1 MSQNGNGYCW
11 DVASWPK
18 VQASSW
24 TGANIMFRNSG
35 GKMEYMKTGITPGS
49 FDALFGNQNV
59 LTQNTST
66 GEFTLQMSDGS
77 SMLFNSLSISWSGL
91 MKTYTSPGGV
101 QTTLTDN
108 YATDLTYIT
117 KRSTGS
123 GSTLLEE
130 TFVQQFNSSGI
141 LTSVVRTQKRGSA
154 AAVNVDRV
162 SCGYHTGTTAYG
174 SSGDL
179 AYSISEVW
187 DGTAW
192 VAPKT
197 TFYTYFKTGESN
209 GFEHG
214 LKFAIGPAA
223 YEQMVTAG
231 YNPMTNYS
239 INDSTFAQFADREV
253 VQYETSSR
261 RVLIWRTNAGTMSYQ
276 ISYTGNTNSGLQ
288 PVYGQ
293 WYQKSV
299 LTRPDGSKQVF
310 YSNYYGLVILSVL
323 ISADGQRKWCSFNR
337 YDSVGRII
345 WQASASAITGYDE
358 SKNDLL
364 NETSPGVYQY
374 LRNSE
379 GLIQTMD
386 YWSSGAEANYVKYRN
401 VRKGQLGTDVR
412 QSYTQYTTQS
422 SGTGTGVFVS
432 SQTVYR
438 DDSAT
443 DAVATGLA
451 YTFHSGTL
459 QPSQITTT
467 LPAVTVAQ
475 NGDNTTG
482 QRIQAFDVY
491 GNLEQST
498 DERSLVSRYSYD
510 LLASALTQSI
520 VDYGTG
526 RQNLTSDFEVDNLGR
541 TTQTL
546 GPAHQAVI
554 DGVAKT
560 VRTASWTVYK
570 DAISQTLSAGGFAEG
585 TAPSYT
591 FTLVNPVSITNVNK
605 NGNVLE
611 QIQATRAS
619 TSGKLQPS
627 DTFAQS
633 TYVRWTT
640 NQYQQCCRLSSTRV
654 YHLIP
659 ASGVGVEGTNYNT
672 TSFGYD
678 DMSRRNQVTSP
689 GGTISFS
696 VFDDRGLTTG
706 LYVGTDDTGATQN
719 DPTGGG
725 AAGNNMVLVTSSQ
738 YDGGADGGDGNLTT
752 SWSWLDSSTSRQTT
766 FGYDFRNR
774 QTSVSGPENSWS
786 GSTYSNL
793 NQLTE
798 QVSRNGSA
806 AAVLLSKNVT
816 DYDNRGRVYRTT
828 TWAVNPST
836 GALGN
841 SLVSNTWYDQ
851 GGNVIKSL
859 PAGSSLFSKTMYDI
873 LGRATSQYTGYD
885 LDESTY
891 AEALTVTDDTIL
903 EQSSSSYNEVGSVLS
918 VTAKQRYHDAPAS
931 QTGALGT
938 PTTSPKAR
946 VTYSASWYDGTGR
959 ATAAA
964 DYGTNGGAAFTRPST
979 PPASSD
985 TILVSVTSFNSDGE
999 VQSATDPAGMVT
1011 QLEYDAAG
1019 RRVTQIENYVSGGTQ
1034 ADQNRTT
1041 WTTYTPDGQVA
1052 TLTASNSSTGNQ
1064 QTTYTYGTTL
1074 SSSAIASS
1082 QLLRWV
1088 QYPDSSGSG
1097 GDYVTYSYNRQGQ
1110 QTLVTDQGGCQHA
1123 FDYDGLGRQ
1132 IHDRVLT
1139 LGTTAIG
1146 NARRISTVYD
1156 SRGLVSTISTWD
1168 DSRVGYGSVL
1178 NQVQNVYNDFGQQ
1191 THSYQSHAGSVD
1203 LMNTPKVQ
1211 YSYASGS
1218 ANTIR
1223 MTGMTYPDGRGLSV
1237 DYGTA
1242 GDINDASSR
1251 VQSLK
1256 FTAEAFSLADYQ
1268 YLGASGFVNQASS
1281 QPGINWTLYGS
1292 STDPDTGDIYS
1303 GLDRFGRID
1312 NCLWQKGT
1320 TTLAQIQYGY
1330 DRASNRTWRQD
1341 GVLSGYDELYQYDGL
1356 QRLKD
1361 QKRGTLNSTHTA
1373 ITSSTFQQQWGLDAT
1388 GNWSSFKQDDD
1399 GSGSWDLVQS
1409 RSANKVNEI
1418 TSISNS
1424 TGTAWNT
1431 PLYDPAG
1438 NMIGIPNGGA
1448 TVTGTTPA
1456 WVPFTESQWTGF
1468 TEAQWN
1474 AFTEDTGT
1482 TPQQIT
1488 AQYDA
1493 WNRLV
1498 KVITTPLNFVEHVY
1512 DGRGFRI
1519 GRRTTVSNTVTED
1532 RHYYYTPG
1540 WQCLEER
1547 VGSVTTS
1554 ERQFVWGLRYIDD
1567 LVIRDRSTANNGTIN
1582 ERRYAMQDGNWNTI
1596 AICDTTGSV
1605 GERYAYSAYG
1615 APVFMTGAGTVQSS
1629 STVGFE
1635 TLYAGYRWDNPA
1647 PQMYYVRNR
1656 FLLPQVGTWNR
1667 RDPLRYVAGM
1677 NFNSYLQAV
1686 TLVATDP
1693 FALYEDVDRPVKFE
1707 EYVPYH
1713 INILQQQAKP
1723 FVLSETQI
1731 EWHKRQLLRGCVG
1744 ITASSLGFTVDGAPY
1759 LGQCYATLPEALKAA
1774 ERYKCPEGNV
1784 ELFSVN
1790 YYLKKPLP
1798 SIGKDIIGQSLVDM
1812 ESWWSMPREKQ
1823 NPPGGN
1829 ICFDFSYPWYHV
1841 PWDRPGN
1848 VWWCHA
1854 DHCHNPDEDGDGVGD
1869 NFPSDTRRLSND
1881 GRMTVKFRNR
1891 PVLWPDLSSTAYCLA
1906 CREITLCR
1914 DFPSSSQRY
1923 PVPSLGI
1930 PFRRREWLQ

>member
-1 MSQNGNGYCW
+1 M
-11 DVASWPK
+11 
-18 VQASSW
+18 
-24 TGANIMFRNSG
+24 M
-35 GKMEYMKTGITPGS
+35 
-49 FDALFGNQNV
+49 
-59 LTQNTST
+59 
-66 GEFTLQMSDGS
+66 GEFKS
-77 SMLFNSLSISWSGL
+77 
-91 MKTYTSPGGV
+91 
-101 QTTLTDN
+101 
-108 YATDLTYIT
+108 
-117 KRSTGS
+117 
-123 GSTLLEE
+123 E
-130 TFVQQFNSSGI
+130 VQQM
-141 LTSVVRTQKRGSA
+141 
-154 AAVNVDRV
+154 
-162 SCGYHTGTTAYG
+162 
-174 SSGDL
+174 
-179 AYSISEVW
+179 
-187 DGTAW
+187 DG
-192 VAPKT
+192 
-197 TFYTYFKTGESN
+197 
-209 GFEHG
+209 
-214 LKFAIGPAA
+214 
-223 YEQMVTAG
+223 
-231 YNPMTNYS
+231 
-239 INDSTFAQFADREV
+239 
-253 VQYETSSR
+253 
-261 RVLIWRTNAGTMSYQ
+261 
-276 ISYTGNTNSGLQ
+276 
-288 PVYGQ
+288 PV
-293 WYQKSV
+293 
-299 LTRPDGSKQVF
+299 F
-310 YSNYYGLVILSVL
+310 
-323 ISADGQRKWCSFNR
+323 
-337 YDSVGRII
+337 
-345 WQASASAITGYDE
+345 
-358 SKNDLL
+358 
-364 NETSPGVYQY
+364 
-374 LRNSE
+374 
-379 GLIQTMD
+379 
-386 YWSSGAEANYVKYRN
+386 
-401 VRKGQLGTDVR
+401 
-412 QSYTQYTTQS
+412 
-422 SGTGTGVFVS
+422 
-432 SQTVYR
+432 
-438 DDSAT
+438 
-443 DAVATGLA
+443 
-451 YTFHSGTL
+451 
-459 QPSQITTT
+459 
-467 LPAVTVAQ
+467 
-475 NGDNTTG
+475 
-482 QRIQAFDVY
+482 
-491 GNLEQST
+491 
-498 DERSLVSRYSYD
+498 
-510 LLASALTQSI
+510 
-520 VDYGTG
+520 
-526 RQNLTSDFEVDNLGR
+526 
-541 TTQTL
+541 
-546 GPAHQAVI
+546 
-554 DGVAKT
+554 
-560 VRTASWTVYK
+560 
-570 DAISQTLSAGGFAEG
+570 
-585 TAPSYT
+585 
-591 FTLVNPVSITNVNK
+591 
-605 NGNVLE
+605 
-611 QIQATRAS
+611 
-619 TSGKLQPS
+619 
-627 DTFAQS
+627 
-633 TYVRWTT
+633 
-640 NQYQQCCRLSSTRV
+640 
-654 YHLIP
+654 
-659 ASGVGVEGTNYNT
+659 
-672 TSFGYD
+672 
-678 DMSRRNQVTSP
+678 
-689 GGTISFS
+689 
-696 VFDDRGLTTG
+696 
-706 LYVGTDDTGATQN
+706 
-719 DPTGGG
+719 
-725 AAGNNMVLVTSSQ
+725 
-738 YDGGADGGDGNLTT
+738 
-752 SWSWLDSSTSRQTT
+752 
-766 FGYDFRNR
+766 
-774 QTSVSGPENSWS
+774 
-786 GSTYSNL
+786 
-793 NQLTE
+793 
-798 QVSRNGSA
+798 
-806 AAVLLSKNVT
+806 
-816 DYDNRGRVYRTT
+816 
-828 TWAVNPST
+828 
-836 GALGN
+836 
-841 SLVSNTWYDQ
+841 
-851 GGNVIKSL
+851 L
-859 PAGSSLFSKTMYDI
+859 PAGSSLFSRTMYDI

-999 VQSATDPAGMVT
+999 VQSVTDPAGMVT

-1019 RRVTQIENYVSGGTQ
+1019 RRVTQIDNYVSGGTQ

-1041 WTTYTPDGQVA
+1041 WTTYTPDGQMA

-1064 QTTYTYGTTL
+1064 QTTYSYGTTL
-1074 SSSAIASS
+1074 SNSAIASS

-1097 GDYVTYSYNRQGQ
+1097 GYYVTYSYNRQGQ
-1110 QTLVTDQGGCQHA
+1110 QTQVTDQGGCQHA

-1156 SRGLVSTISTWD
+1156 SRGLVSTITTWD

-1203 LMNTPKVQ
+1203 LMNTPTVQ

-1281 QPGINWTLYGS
+1281 QPGISWTLYGAG
-1292 STDPDTGDIYS
+1292 TDPDTGDIYS

-1320 TTLAQIQYGY
+1320 TTLAQLQYGY

-1448 TVTGTTPA
+1448 TVTGATPA

-1547 VGSVTTS
+1547 VGSVTTA

-1582 ERRYAMQDGNWNTI
+1582 ERRYAMQDGNWNSI

-1615 APVFMTGAGTVQSS
+1615 APVFMTGAGTVQTSS
-1629 STVGFE
+1629 PIGFE

-1656 FLLPQVGTWNR
+1656 FLLGTVGTWNR
-1667 RDPLRYVAGM
+1667 RDPLGSYGNLYSNVTANSLNFTDPFGLQEEGPEIFGGVAVVPPEYTGPIQFIDIAIQQQGLRPAGSQEPCFPVAHWLVCPMYDIDKSEKKHFRYYQAQTRNFGPCYGIGTRVSYIIPRGGLPELEQRATELIRNENLAMGAAIEQLSPGKVALLTRKEGGVWKLAKEKM
-1677 NFNSYLQAV
+1677 YREWTDPILLARCLGGTMLAHHSSFPPTYNLGGTGEIPGTINVQPPYPNGSVPPLPRIIAPSNALPIGPGAGNVICNSSPIFPQPGTPALGPPYCPKQIAQIARGGFNISITQGANPGTVTVGQQAV
-1686 TLVATDP
+1686 INAVPRGSSCQVFATDP
-1693 FALYEDVDRPVKFE
+1693 YMTTV
-1707 EYVPYH
+1707 
-1713 INILQQQAKP
+1713 NIATPLTIP
-1723 FVLSETQI
+1723 IWPWLSQP
-1731 EWHKRQLLRGCVG
+1731 LLK
-1744 ITASSLGFTVDGAPY
+1744 SEF
-1759 LGQCYATLPEALKAA
+1759 
-1774 ERYKCPEGNV
+1774 
-1784 ELFSVN
+1784 
-1790 YYLKKPLP
+1790 
-1798 SIGKDIIGQSLVDM
+1798 
-1812 ESWWSMPREKQ
+1812 
-1823 NPPGGN
+1823 
-1829 ICFDFSYPWYHV
+1829 
-1841 PWDRPGN
+1841 
-1848 VWWCHA
+1848 
-1854 DHCHNPDEDGDGVGD
+1854 
-1869 NFPSDTRRLSND
+1869 
-1881 GRMTVKFRNR
+1881 
-1891 PVLWPDLSSTAYCLA
+1891 
-1906 CREITLCR
+1906 
-1914 DFPSSSQRY
+1914 
-1923 PVPSLGI
+1923 
-1930 PFRRREWLQ
+1930 